1 MMLDVAYVGSAS
13 RHQQDNRNLNWSP
26 FGTTFTAAATD
37 PTAGTGCVGCSA
49 ALGTGRPL
57 GSNALPQNFMAPI
70 QGYGNINLYESAATA
85 NYNSLQVQVQ
95 RRASRGLFL
104 GVSYTWSKAM
114 ATALSGGTNDNSF
127 VRPDQYN
134 RLANYSPASFDR
146 HQVLVVN
153 YVYTLPTEKLGG
165 NAWTKLFTN
174 GWQIS
179 GVTMA
184 QTGAPFT
191 PGVSVQNSSNQI
203 VTGSYTEGWRPAIVA
218 GCNPY
223 TGSGNWTS
231 YLNPACF
238 VPAQIGSKGLESG
251 INYLR
256 APGGLNFDMALQ
268 KEFAVL
274 KEGRIRFQFRADA
287 FNVFNHTIFTG
298 VNSSLAFT
306 AFPANSS
313 GIITGPPAGYT
324 STALAVNNPAQG
336 CSGTSCTQIGG
347 FGSLTQSGPGA
358 FGYSRILQ
366 LMVRVT
372 F

>member
-1 MMLDVAYVGSAS
+1 
-13 RHQQDNRNLNWSP
+13 
-26 FGTTFTAAATD
+26 
-37 PTAGTGCVGCSA
+37 
-49 ALGTGRPL
+49 
-57 GSNALPQNFMAPI
+57 MAPMR
-70 QGYGNINLYESAATA
+70 GYGNINLYEAAATS
-85 NYNSLQVQVQ
+85 NYNALQVQAQ
-95 RRASRGLFL
+95 RRAAKGLFL
-104 GVSYTWSKAM
+104 GVSYTWSKGM
-114 ATALSGGTNDNSF
+114 ANSLSGGTNDNSF

-134 RLANYSPASFDR
+134 NIANVGPTSFDR
-146 HQVLVVN
+146 RQILAIN
-153 YVYTLPTEKLGG
+153 YVYTLPKLERG
-165 NAWTKLFTN
+165 NAWTKLVTN
-174 GWQIS
+174 GWQLS

-191 PGVSVQNSSNQI
+191 PSVSVQNSSNAV
-203 VTGSYTEGWRPAIVA
+203 VTGSYTEGWRPVRVA
-218 GCNPY
+218 GCDPY
-223 TGSGNWTS
+223 THSGNWTS
-231 YLNPACF
+231 YLNPSCF

-274 KEGRIRFQFRADA
+274 KEGRVRFQFRADA

-313 GIITGPPAGYT
+313 GVITGPPAGYT